1 MLGTN
6 PGLFKIKMETL
17 QELEK
22 WLSSEE
28 CLLLVQGT
36 SAWSLALP
44 SHGSALPTTLGDP
57 TVLQVLWVPVLECT
71 YPCLQIYT

>member
-22 WLSSEE
+22 WLGSEE

-44 SHGSALPTTLGDP
+44 SYGSAPPTTLGDP
-57 TVLQVLWVPVLECT
+57 TALEVLRVPVLEYT
-71 YPCLQIYT
+71 YSCFQT